1 VRGVSVNKYSI
12 TYLMGESMADILK
25 ISDATALA
33 LHSMVHLA
41 IEPEGQSTT
50 AEIAELFSVSRH
62 HLAKV
67 HQRLTKAGL
76 IESHRGP
83 AGGVS
88 LAKDPS
94 QIKLLD
100 VYEVMEGS
108 MLCNPCLFGKDKCPR
123 SDCVL
128 GALLPGLARQVRD
141 YFDRTTLAALAEESK
156 WGK

>member
-1 VRGVSVNKYSI
+1 
-12 TYLMGESMADILK
+12 MADILK

-41 IEPEGQSTT
+41 IVPERQSTT
-50 AEIAELFSVSRH
+50 AEIAELFNVSRH

-88 LAKDPS
+88 LAKEPS
-94 QIKLLD
+94 RIKLLD
-100 VYEVMEGS
+100 IYEVMEGS

-123 SDCVL
+123 ADCVL
-128 GALLPGLARQVRD
+128 GMLLPGLAMQVRD
-141 YFDRTTLAALAEESK
+141 YFERTTLAALADEST

>member
-1 VRGVSVNKYSI
+1 
-12 TYLMGESMADILK
+12 MADILK

-50 AEIAELFSVSRH
+50 AEIAELFDVSRH

-94 QIKLLD
+94 DIRLLQI
-100 VYEVMEGS
+100 YEVMEGS
-108 MLCNPCLFGKDKCPR
+108 MICHPCLFGKETCPR
-123 SDCVL
+123 VDCVL
-128 GALLPGLARQVRD
+128 GSLLPGLARQVRD
-141 YFDRTTLAALAEESK
+141 YFEQTTLAALAAESN
-156 WGK
+156 WGKKAL

>member
-1 VRGVSVNKYSI
+1 
-12 TYLMGESMADILK
+12 MADILK

-50 AEIAELFSVSRH
+50 AEIAELFKVSRH

-76 IESHRGP
+76 IVSHRGP

-94 QIKLLD
+94 RIRLLEI
-100 VYEVMEGS
+100 YEVMEGS

-123 SDCVL
+123 NDCVL
-128 GALLPGLARQVRD
+128 GTLLPGLARQVRD
-141 YFDRTTLAALAEESK
+141 YFDQTTLAVLAAESN

>member
-1 VRGVSVNKYSI
+1 
-12 TYLMGESMADILK
+12 MADILK

-41 IEPEGQSTT
+41 IDPEAQSTT
-50 AEIAELFSVSRH
+50 AEIAEIFKVSRH

-83 AGGVS
+83 AGGVC
-88 LAKDPS
+88 LAKTPDK
-94 QIKLLD
+94 IRLLEI
-100 VYEVMEGS
+100 YEVMEGS
-108 MLCNPCLFGKDKCPR
+108 MLCKPCLFGKDRCPR
-123 SDCVL
+123 ADCVL
-128 GALLPGLARQVRD
+128 GSLLPGLARQVRE
-141 YFDRTTLAALAEESK
+141 YFDQTTLAMLAQESN